1 MQFEWDDNKAKTNLL
16 KHNVEFEF
24 AKQLFNNPRTVI
36 KTTQS
41 ANGEERFT
49 IIGYID
55 LKAYIVVFT
64 HVKREQMS
72 PNLSPKRNKT
82 RTEKASCLNHKS

>member
-24 AKQLFNNPRTVI
+24 AKQLFDNPRTVI

-41 ANGEERFT
+41 ANDEERFT

-64 HVKREQMS
+64 HVNDNKCRLISARRATKIERKRH
-72 PNLSPKRNKT
+72 L
-82 RTEKASCLNHKS
+82 A

>member
-64 HVKREQMS
+64 HVKHNKCRLISARSATKLER
-72 PNLSPKRNKT
+72 KRHL
-82 RTEKASCLNHKS
+82 A